1 MLDAISS
8 GRYHFVLY
16 LHYVLDLLKR
26 YQDDLLF
33 YTGQHLILVA
43 VSMLMALAV
52 GIVAGVILSRPALQ
66 RYGEIGMQVFNLSN
80 AIPPMSVLMIALIL
94 FGIGDVPTIIALW
107 LASLLPIARNTYQG
121 ILNVNPAM
129 REAARGIGL
138 TPWQQLW
145 HVELPNAIPTIMGG
159 VRTALAINV
168 GSAPLAYLIGA
179 NSLGSLIFPGIYLH
193 DPAKMIIGSVAT
205 ALLALVLDGL
215 VALLARWM
223 SPRGVITRQQAIG

>member
-1 MLDAISS
+1 MLDAISAS
-8 GRYHFVLY
+8 
-16 LHYVLDLLKR
+16 LHHVFDLLKF

-33 YTGQHLILVA
+33 YTGQHLTLVA
-43 VSMLMALAV
+43 ISMVMALGV
-52 GIVAGVILSRPALQ
+52 GLVAGVILSRPAMQ
-66 RYGEIGMQVFNLSN
+66 RYGEVGMQVFNLAN

-94 FGIGDVPTIIALW
+94 FGIGDVPTIIALF

-121 ILNVNPAM
+121 LLNVNPAM

-138 TPWQQLW
+138 TPWQQLC

-205 ALLALVLDGL
+205 ALLALVLDG
-215 VALLARWM
+215 VMALLSRLI
-223 SPRGVITRQQAIG
+223 SPRGAATGEQAAF